1 MTNNLLRTY
10 VRRSSSCGPF
20 IFITLFL
27 LSAILLIISLVTVV
41 RYFLYR
47 REIVGRVT
55 DVALSENMDAATA

>member
-1 MTNNLLRTY
+1 MTNTLLRTY
-10 VRRSSSCGPF
+10 VRRSRSGGPF